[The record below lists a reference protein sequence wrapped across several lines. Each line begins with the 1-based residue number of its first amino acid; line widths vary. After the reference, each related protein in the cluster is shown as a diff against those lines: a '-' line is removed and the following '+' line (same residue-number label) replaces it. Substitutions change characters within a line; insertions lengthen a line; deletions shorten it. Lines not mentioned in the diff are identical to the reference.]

1 MNWTELLYYAAWLVL
16 TPGLLVA
23 LWRIVKGPT
32 TLDRMLG
39 LDLLTITTVALL
51 IVYSIHEHTG
61 DFVELILIVAA
72 LGFFTTVA
80 FFYYLSQLPA
90 TEGELREQEE
100 ND

>member
-1 MNWTELLYYAAWLVL
+1 MNFTELLYYVAWAVFVL
-16 TPGLLVA
+16 GLAVA

-39 LDLLTITTVALL
+39 IDLLTITTVALM
-51 IVYSIHEHTG
+51 IVYSIHERTG
-61 DFVELILIVAA
+61 DFIELILIVTA

-80 FFYYLSQLPA
+80 FFYYLSHLPA
-90 TEGELREQEE
+90 TEGELTAREE